1 MREIFATMPKLRARS
16 VLMEAIQDPKYMAD
30 LLSMETS
37 VAKRAATDRR
47 IRLALINAGVI
58 DPLRED

>member
-1 MREIFATMPKLRARS
+1 
-16 VLMEAIQDPKYMAD
+16 MEAIQDPKYMAD